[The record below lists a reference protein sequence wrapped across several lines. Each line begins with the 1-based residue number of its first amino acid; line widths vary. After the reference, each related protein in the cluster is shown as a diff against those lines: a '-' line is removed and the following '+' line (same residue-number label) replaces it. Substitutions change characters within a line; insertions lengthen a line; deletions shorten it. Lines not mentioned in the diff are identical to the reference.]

1 MDKMFWKIGSGMKFY
16 TLLLLSAVLLGGCG
30 VKPAAVDAPGDVEE
44 DTFPRTY
51 PDLATDPAPQAH
63 KEFTK

>member
-1 MDKMFWKIGSGMKFY
+1 MKFY

-30 VKPAAVDAPGDVEE
+30 VKPAVVDAPGDVEE